1 MGNEKPKLW
10 WIISPVNLITGFIA
24 GVIAVFGFIDSRVA
38 KIKEDPIFMREVA
51 KQVRPYVIFDEK
63 GSILF
68 DNGTSKYV
76 DVLEVNVDEDRG
88 DFKDFTIHVNFN
100 KHFSY
105 PPYLESLN
113 GNGFV
118 IKENRGKKHDWI
130 YKLNQSSSIGQE
142 YRFRLELIQ

>member
-10 WIISPVNLITGFIA
+10 WISPANLIIGFIA
-24 GVIAVFGFIDSRVA
+24 GIIAVFGFIDSRVA
-38 KIKEDPIFMREVA
+38 KIKEDPNFMQEVA
-51 KQVRPYVIFDEK
+51 KQVKPYIIFNEK

-68 DNGTSKYV
+68 DNGASKYI
-76 DVLEVNVDEDRG
+76 DVLEINVDEDR
-88 DFKDFTIHVNFN
+88 DVFKDFTIYVNFN

-113 GNGFV
+113 GNEFV

>member
-10 WIISPVNLITGFIA
+10 WISPANLIIGFIA
-24 GVIAVFGFIDSRVA
+24 GAIAVFGFIDSRVA
-38 KIKEDPIFMREVA
+38 KIKEDPNFMQEVA
-51 KQVRPYVIFDEK
+51 KQVKPYIIFNEK

-68 DNGTSKYV
+68 DNGASKYI
-76 DVLEVNVDEDRG
+76 DVLEINVDEDR
-88 DFKDFTIHVNFN
+88 DVFKDFTIYVNFN

-113 GNGFV
+113 GNGFA